1 MPTKKVKT
9 NGTEIAVFED
19 AVIYKRGE
27 YWHFRMW
34 LAKERKYVRLSLNT
48 TNLNTAKEELKKH
61 YYELKAKEYAGVP
74 HFSKTAKDGVAMYL
88 EQRQKHIGVN
98 ITKGRYSTIKTH
110 LEHWLNYIKR
120 DTKLKELGVNA
131 CEDYYSARQNGM
143 GKKKS
148 ISQTTIEN
156 EQATI
161 NAMMKWLYKHQQA
174 NIDGFEFIK
183 LKRAD
188 RGDESLRRNSFTDD
202 EIVAIRTE
210 LEKYITDAQQNINEK
225 GNLVKAIAGYYLMV
239 SLMFGLRRGEQ
250 IQLEWRDY
258 EEFRHRA
265 GKEKFNLVK
274 LTIRAETSKVNRTRR
289 IVEKDIGFFADLFNL
304 QYPNIT
310 KFQKTKVKE
319 EQKKFGNTII
329 FSVNGDTAISN
340 RAIAYHF
347 DKVMKLAEVDNL
359 KKRNIVPY
367 SFRHYYIT
375 SKVNSGLAPTSV
387 SEIAGT
393 STTQIENTYYHTTE
407 AKLITNAFAGYTLKD
422 GLLIPTLL

>member
-27 YWHFRMW
+27 YWQFRMW
-34 LAKERKYVRLSLNT
+34 LANERKYVRLSLNT

-61 YYELKAKEYAGVP
+61 YYELKAKEYAGVT

-88 EQRQKHIGVN
+88 AQRENHIGVN
-98 ITKGRYSTIKTH
+98 ITKGRFSTIKTH
-110 LEHWLNYIKR
+110 LQHWLDYIKR
-120 DTKLKELGVNA
+120 DTKLKELGINA
-131 CEDYYSARQNGM
+131 CENYFSARQTGV

-156 EQATI
+156 EQSTI

-174 NIDGFEFIK
+174 NIDSFEFTK

-202 EIVAIRTE
+202 EVVAIKTE

-258 EEFRHRA
+258 EEFEHKVA
-265 GKEKFNLVK
+265 GEDYGLVK
-274 LTIRAETSKVNRTRR
+274 LTVRAETSKVNKTRR
-289 IVEKDIGFFADLFNL
+289 IVEKDIGYFADLFNL
-304 QYPNIT
+304 QYPRIT
-310 KFQKTKVKE
+310 KFQKTKEKND
-319 EQKKFGNTII
+319 QKKFGNTLI
-329 FSVNGDTAISN
+329 FSANGDTAISN

-347 DKVMKLAEVDNL
+347 DKIMKLAEVDNL
-359 KKRNIVPY
+359 EKRNIVPY

-393 STTQIENTYYHTTE
+393 STTQIENTYYHTTD
-407 AKLITNAFAGYTLKD
+407 AKLIANAFAGYTLKD
-422 GLLIPTLL
+422 GLLIPT

>member
-61 YYELKAKEYAGVP
+61 YYELKAKEFAGVS
-74 HFSKTAKDGVAMYL
+74 HFSKTAKDGVEKYL
-88 EQRQKHIGVN
+88 AKREKNIGVN
-98 ITKGRYSTIKTH
+98 ITKGRFSTIKTH
-110 LEHWLNYIKR
+110 LEHWLDYIKR
-120 DTKLKELGVNA
+120 DTKLKELGIGA
-131 CEDYYSARQNGM
+131 CEDYFNARQNGV
-143 GKKKS
+143 GKKKT

-161 NAMMKWLYKHQQA
+161 NAMMKTLYKDGET
-174 NIDGFEFIK
+174 NIDGFEFTK

-202 EIVAIRTE
+202 EVVAIRTE
-210 LEKYITDAQQNINEK
+210 LEKYITDAQQNIDEK
-225 GNLVKAIAGYYLMV
+225 GNLVKAIAGYYLMI

-250 IQLEWRDY
+250 IQLEWRDH
-258 EEFRHRA
+258 EVFEHRVA
-265 GKEKFNLVK
+265 GEDYGLVK
-274 LTIRAETSKVNRTRR
+274 LTIRAETSKVNRTRK
-289 IVEKDIGFFADLFNL
+289 IVEKDIGFFADLFKL
-304 QYPNIT
+304 QHPRIT
-310 KFQKTKVKE
+310 KFQKTKEKN
-319 EQKKFGNTII
+319 EQKKFGNTLI

-347 DKVMKLAEVDNL
+347 DKIMKLAEVDNL
-359 KKRNIVPY
+359 AKRNIVPY

-393 STTQIENTYYHTTE
+393 STTQIENTYYHTTD
-407 AKLITNAFAGYTLKD
+407 AKLIANAFAGYTLKD
-422 GLLIPTLL
+422 GLLIPT

>member
-9 NGTEIAVFED
+9 NATEIAVFED

-61 YYELKAKEYAGVP
+61 YYELKAKEYAGIS
-74 HFSKTAKDGVAMYL
+74 HFSKTAKDGVEKYL
-88 EQRQKHIGVN
+88 AKREKNIGVN
-98 ITKGRYSTIKTH
+98 ITKGRFSTIKTH
-110 LEHWLNYIKR
+110 LEHWLDYIKR
-120 DTKLKELGVNA
+120 DTKLKELGIGA
-131 CEDYYSARQNGM
+131 CEDYFNARQNGV
-143 GKKKS
+143 GKKKT

-161 NAMMKWLYKHQQA
+161 NAMMKTLYKDGET
-174 NIDGFEFIK
+174 NIDGFEFTK

-202 EIVAIRTE
+202 EVVAIRTE
-210 LEKYITDAQQNINEK
+210 LEKYITDAQQNIDEK
-225 GNLVKAIAGYYLMV
+225 GNLVKAIAGYYLMI

-250 IQLEWRDY
+250 IQLEWRDH
-258 EEFRHRA
+258 EVFEHRVA
-265 GKEKFNLVK
+265 GEDYGLVK
-274 LTIRAETSKVNRTRR
+274 LTIRAETSKVNRTRK
-289 IVEKDIGFFADLFNL
+289 IVEKDIGFFADLFKL
-304 QYPNIT
+304 QHPRIT
-310 KFQKTKVKE
+310 KFQKTKEKN
-319 EQKKFGNTII
+319 EQKKFGNTLI

-347 DKVMKLAEVDNL
+347 DKIMKLAEVDNL
-359 KKRNIVPY
+359 AKINIVPY

-393 STTQIENTYYHTTE
+393 STTQIENTYYHTTD
-407 AKLITNAFAGYTLKD
+407 AKLIANAFAGYTLKD
-422 GLLIPTLL
+422 GLLIPT

>member
-1 MPTKKVKT
+1 MPTKKVKE

-61 YYELKAKEYAGVP
+61 YYELKAKEYAGVS
-74 HFSKTAKDGVAMYL
+74 HFSKTAKDGVEIYL
-88 EQRQKHIGVN
+88 AKREKNIGVN
-98 ITKGRYSTIKTH
+98 ITKGRHSTIKTH
-110 LEHWLNYIKR
+110 LEHWLDYIKR
-120 DTKLKELGVNA
+120 DTKLKELGVGA
-131 CEDYYSARQNGM
+131 CENYFKARQDGV

-161 NAMMKWLYKHQQA
+161 NAMMKVLYRDGQTKI
-174 NIDGFEFIK
+174 NGFEFTK

-202 EIVAIRTE
+202 EVVAIRTE
-210 LEKYITDAQQNINEK
+210 LEKYITDAQQSINEK
-225 GNLVKAIAGYYLMV
+225 GNLVKAITGYYLMI

-258 EEFRHRA
+258 EEFEHRVA
-265 GKEKFNLVK
+265 GEDYGLVK
-274 LTIRAETSKVNRTRR
+274 LTVRAETSKVNRTRR
-289 IVEKDIGFFADLFNL
+289 IVEKDIGYFADLFNL
-304 QYPNIT
+304 QYPRIT
-310 KFQKTKVKE
+310 KFQKTKEQE
-319 EQKKFGNTII
+319 EQKKFGNTLI

-347 DKVMKLAEVDNL
+347 DKIMQLAKVDNL
-359 KKRNIVPY
+359 AKRNIVPY

-375 SKVNSGLAPTSV
+375 SKVNSGLPPTSV

-393 STTQIENTYYHTTE
+393 STTQIENTYYHTTD
-407 AKLITNAFAGYTLKD
+407 AKLIANAFAGYTLKD
-422 GLLIPTLL
+422 GLLIPT

>member
-34 LAKERKYVRLSLNT
+34 LTKERKYVRLSLNT

-61 YYELKAKEYAGVP
+61 YYELKAKEYAGIP

-88 EQRQKHIGVN
+88 EQREKHIGVN
-98 ITKGRYSTIKTH
+98 ITKGRFSTIKTH

-120 DTKLKELGVNA
+120 DTKLKELGINA
-131 CEDYYSARQNGM
+131 CEDYFSARQAGL
-143 GKKKS
+143 GKKQS
-148 ISQTTIEN
+148 ISHTTVEN
-156 EQATI
+156 EQSTI
-161 NAMMKWLYKHQQA
+161 NAMMKWLYKHQQT
-174 NIDGFEFIK
+174 NINRFEFTK

-188 RGDESLRRNSFTDD
+188 RGDESLRRNSFTD
-202 EIVAIRTE
+202 EEVVAIRTE
-210 LEKYITDAQQNINEK
+210 LVKYTTDAQQNINEK
-225 GNLVKAIAGYYLMV
+225 GNLIKAIAGYYLMV

-250 IQLEWRDY
+250 IQIEWRDY
-258 EEFRHRA
+258 EEFEHKVA
-265 GKEKFNLVK
+265 GEDYGLVK
-274 LTIRAETSKVNRTRR
+274 LTIRAETSKVNKTRR
-289 IVEKDIGFFADLFNL
+289 IVEKDIGCFADLFNL
-304 QYPNIT
+304 QYPRIT
-310 KFQKTKVKE
+310 KFQKTKEKD
-319 EQKKFGNTII
+319 EQKKFGNTLI

-347 DKVMKLAEVDNL
+347 DKIMKLAEVDNL
-359 KKRNIVPY
+359 EKRNIVPY

-375 SKVNSGLAPTSV
+375 SKVNSGLALTSV

-393 STTQIENTYYHTTE
+393 STTQIENTYYHTTD
-407 AKLITNAFAGYTLKD
+407 AKLIANAFAGYTLKD
-422 GLLIPTLL
+422 GLLIPT